1 LIGAEGTKTPG
12 GVWFRGDPA
21 GACAEEA
28 RRNTHEPLVPRAEI
42 NRQSLTKT
50 KRKTGGVEMA
60 GRFDGK
66 VAFVTGGSR
75 GIGKGIVELFAEEG
89 AKVAFIDL
97 NEEALS
103 QTTSE
108 LKEKGYEVYSKV
120 ANVTDAEQ
128 VESAVKEVYETFGSV
143 DVLVNNAGVIRDNL
157 LFKMTDSDWQ
167 TVMDV
172 HLKGSFNAARAVQKY
187 MVEQKY
193 GRIIN
198 ISSTSALGNRGQA
211 NYAAAKAGLQGFT
224 KTLAI
229 ELGKYGITANS
240 VAPGFIE
247 TEMTKETAARIGIPF
262 EHLIQ
267 ASVAN
272 IPVGR
277 SGKPA
282 DIANAVAFFADER
295 SSFVNGQVIYVA
307 GGPKC

>member
-1 LIGAEGTKTPG
+1 
-12 GVWFRGDPA
+12 
-21 GACAEEA
+21 
-28 RRNTHEPLVPRAEI
+28 
-42 NRQSLTKT
+42 
-50 KRKTGGVEMA
+50 MA
-60 GRFDGK
+60 GRFAGRT
-66 VAFVTGGSR
+66 AFVTGGSQ

-89 AKVAFIDL
+89 AKVAIIDL

-103 QTTSE
+103 GTANE
-108 LKEKGYEVYSKV
+108 LREKGYEVYAKA
-120 ANVTDAEQ
+120 ANVVDAEQ
-128 VESAVKEVYETFGSV
+128 VEKAAKEVYATFGSI
-143 DVLVNNAGVIRDNL
+143 DILVNNAGVIRDNL
-157 LFKMTDSDWQ
+157 LYKMTDSDWQ

-187 MVEQKY
+187 MVEKKY

-224 KTLAI
+224 KTLAF
-229 ELGKYGITANS
+229 ELGRYGITANS

-247 TEMTKETAARIGIPF
+247 TDMTKATAERIGITF
-262 EHLIQ
+262 EQLIE

-272 IPVGR
+272 IPAGR

-282 DIANAVAFFADER
+282 DIANAVAFFADEK
-295 SSFVNGQVIYVA
+295 SSFVNGQVLYVA

>member
-1 LIGAEGTKTPG
+1 
-12 GVWFRGDPA
+12 
-21 GACAEEA
+21 
-28 RRNTHEPLVPRAEI
+28 
-42 NRQSLTKT
+42 
-50 KRKTGGVEMA
+50 MA

-128 VESAVKEVYETFGSV
+128 VEGAVKEVFETFGSV
-143 DVLVNNAGVIRDNL
+143 DILVNNAGVIRDNL

-282 DIANAVAFFADER
+282 DIANAVAFFADEK

>member
-1 LIGAEGTKTPG
+1 
-12 GVWFRGDPA
+12 
-21 GACAEEA
+21 
-28 RRNTHEPLVPRAEI
+28 
-42 NRQSLTKT
+42 
-50 KRKTGGVEMA
+50 MA
-60 GRFDGK
+60 GRFDGR

-75 GIGKGIVELFAEEG
+75 GIGKGIVQLFAEEG

-97 NEEALS
+97 NEEALAE
-103 QTTSE
+103 TTNE
-108 LKEKGYEVYSKV
+108 LREKGYEVYSKV
-120 ANVTDAEQ
+120 ANVTDYEQ
-128 VESAVKEVYETFGSV
+128 VEQAVKEVHDTFGSV
-143 DVLVNNAGVIRDNL
+143 DILVNNAGVIRDNL

-172 HLKGSFNAARAVQKY
+172 HLKGSFNAAKAAQKY

-229 ELGKYGITANS
+229 ELGRYGITANS

-247 TEMTKETAARIGIPF
+247 TEMTKETAARIGISF
-262 EHLIQ
+262 DDLIKH
-267 ASVAN
+267 SVAS

-282 DIANAVAFFADER
+282 DIANAVAFFADEK

-307 GGPKC
+307 GGPKN

>member
-1 LIGAEGTKTPG
+1 
-12 GVWFRGDPA
+12 
-21 GACAEEA
+21 
-28 RRNTHEPLVPRAEI
+28 
-42 NRQSLTKT
+42 
-50 KRKTGGVEMA
+50 MA
-60 GRFDGK
+60 GRFDGR

-75 GIGKGIVELFAEEG
+75 GIGKGIVQLFAEEG

-97 NEEALS
+97 NEEALAE
-103 QTTSE
+103 TTNE
-108 LKEKGYEVYSKV
+108 LREKGYEVYSKV
-120 ANVTDAEQ
+120 ANVTDYAQ
-128 VESAVKEVYETFGSV
+128 VEQAVKEVHDTFGSV
-143 DVLVNNAGVIRDNL
+143 DILVNNAGVIRDNL

-172 HLKGSFNAARAVQKY
+172 HLKGSFNAAKAAQKY

-229 ELGKYGITANS
+229 ELGRYGITANS

-247 TEMTKETAARIGIPF
+247 TEMTKETAARIGISF
-262 EHLIQ
+262 DDLIKH
-267 ASVAN
+267 SVAS

-282 DIANAVAFFADER
+282 DIANAVAFFADEK

-307 GGPKC
+307 GGPKN